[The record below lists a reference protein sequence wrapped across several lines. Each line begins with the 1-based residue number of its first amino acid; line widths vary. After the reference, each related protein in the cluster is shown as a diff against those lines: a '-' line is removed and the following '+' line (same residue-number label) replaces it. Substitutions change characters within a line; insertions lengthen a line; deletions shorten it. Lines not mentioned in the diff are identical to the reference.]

1 MTENGSALLNVNNI
15 EVIYDRVILVL
26 KGVSFHVPEGGVV
39 ALLGA
44 NGAGKTT
51 TLKAISN
58 LLRAERGDVTKGTI
72 EYRNQRIEKL
82 TAHDLV
88 TKGVV
93 QVMEGR
99 HCFEHLTVE
108 ENLLTGAYIRGD
120 KKNFS
125 DDLDLVYRYFP
136 RLKERRK
143 AQAGY
148 TSGGEQQMT
157 AIGRALMTRP
167 KMILLDEPSMGLAPQ
182 LVEEIF
188 AIVSRL
194 NEEEGVTFL
203 LAEQN
208 TNMALRYA
216 RYGYILENGRVVLD
230 GEAATLRENED
241 VKEFYL
247 GLSSLRPQEL
257 PGRQVLSPP
266 QALAGLNRGAGRDRA
281 PATGRDDST
290 MRKATAS

>member
-1 MTENGSALLNVNNI
+1 MTSPSGQQEAEAADTDRPLLTVNNI
-15 EVIYDRVILVL
+15 EVIYDHVILVL
-26 KGVSFHVPEGGVV
+26 KGVSLEVPEGGVV

-58 LLRAERGDVTKGTI
+58 LLGAERGEVTKGSI
-72 EYRNQRIEKL
+72 DCVGERVDQLSPNE
-82 TAHDLV
+82 LV
-88 TKGVV
+88 RRGVI

-108 ENLLTGAYIRGD
+108 ENLLTGAYTRRDGRA
-120 KKNFS
+120 NVAA
-125 DDLDLVYRYFP
+125 DLEKVYHYFP
-136 RLKERRK
+136 RLKERRT

-157 AIGRALMTRP
+157 AIGRALMANP

-182 LVEEIF
+182 LVKEIF
-188 AIVSRL
+188 EIVSDL
-194 NEEEGVTFL
+194 NRNEGVSIL

-208 TNMALRYA
+208 TMAALKIA
-216 RYGYILENGRVVLD
+216 DYGYILENGRVVMD
-230 GEAATLRENED
+230 GDAESLRENED

-247 GLSSLRPQEL
+247 GLSSG
-257 PGRQVLSPP
+257 GRRSF
-266 QALAGLNRGAGRDRA
+266 RDIKHYR
-281 PATGRDDST
+281 R
-290 MRKATAS
+290 RKRWL